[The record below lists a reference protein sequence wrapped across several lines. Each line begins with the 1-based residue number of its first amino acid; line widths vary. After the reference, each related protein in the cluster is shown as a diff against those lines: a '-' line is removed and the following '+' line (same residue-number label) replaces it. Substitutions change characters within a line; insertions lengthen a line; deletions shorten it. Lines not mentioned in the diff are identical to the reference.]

1 MLRTH
6 MIRAE
11 TSEPMSKD
19 QYRHEANAFWVL
31 RYSVK
36 HLSETIKYNGEELNG
51 HEMRAYG
58 LEVIQ
63 QLKNITKKIDDA
75 IQEGKEMKEEG
86 YRYKDFE
93 LQAPSV
99 SISKK
104 EAKK

>member
-31 RYSVK
+31 KYAIQYM
-36 HLSETIKYNGEELNG
+36 SETTKFNGDEMNG
-51 HEMRAYG
+51 HELRNYG
-58 LEVIQ
+58 AEILHRLQ
-63 QLKNITKKIDDA
+63 DMTKKIDDA
-75 IQEGKEMKEEG
+75 IVEGKEMKEDG

-93 LQAPSV
+93 LTKIGEQ
-99 SISKK
+99 K
-104 EAKK
+104 

>member
-1 MLRTH
+1 

-19 QYRHEANAFWVL
+19 QYRHEANAFWELKAV
-31 RYSVK
+31 VK
-36 HLSETIKYNGEELNG
+36 HWSETIKMNGEELNG

-58 LEVIQ
+58 LEVIHA
-63 QLKNITKKIDDA
+63 LKKITKKIDDA
-75 IQEGKEMKEEG
+75 IEEGKGMKEEG

>member
-1 MLRTH
+1 
-6 MIRAE
+6 MIRTE